1 MLHVIAAFFLT
12 FTEGCK
18 SYMCL
23 PVCEATHLFCHLTV
37 LESSTPFLMTEEV
50 RGVHT
55 SDIFSAST
63 AASFASLSAIPFP
76 VISA

>member
-37 LESSTPFLMTEEV
+37 LESSTPFLMTEV

-63 AASFASLSAIPFP
+63 SASFASLSAIPFP